1 MDIWKGYKLMF
12 IFDKVDFRAKK
23 VPKNKGIQGIHI
35 SEKESVQQEFIII
48 LKMYTPNNI
57 TSKYLNQ
64 K

>member
-1 MDIWKGYKLMF
+1 MF

-23 VPKNKGIQGIHI
+23 VSKNKGIQGIHI